1 MAERATPWRRLIGP
15 GMYPVEYASWLVNP
29 LRNLIAP
36 PGRIADRL
44 ELAPTDR
51 VLEVGCGPGFFSPTV
66 ARRLADGHL
75 TLFDAQ
81 PPMLDMAAERLQ
93 RRGLSNFTSVA
104 GSADA
109 LPFAD
114 ASFDVVFMVTVLGEV
129 PDRAAALTEAA
140 RVLRPRGRFSAT
152 EAAGDPDRVTPA
164 ELDALA
170 AQAGL
175 APARRWSGLLIKT
188 FNYRK
193 PSPASSPRA

>member
-1 MAERATPWRRLIGP
+1 MADQPTPWRRLIGP
-15 GMYPVEYASWLVNP
+15 GRYPVEYASWLLNP

-36 PGRIADRL
+36 PGRIVDRL
-44 ELAPTDR
+44 ELAAGDR

-66 ARRLADGHL
+66 ARRLAHGHL

-81 PPMLDMAAERLQ
+81 PPMLEMAAQRLQ
-93 RRGLSNFTSVA
+93 RLGLSNFTIVA
-104 GSADA
+104 GTAEA

-114 ASFDVVFMVTVLGEV
+114 ATFDVVFMITVLGEV

-140 RVLRPRGRFSAT
+140 RVLRPRGQFSAT
-152 EAAGDPDRVTPA
+152 EAAGDPDRVKGA
-164 ELDALA
+164 ELDGLA

-175 APARRWSGLLIKT
+175 APGQRWLGILIKT

-193 PSPASSPRA
+193 PSKPS